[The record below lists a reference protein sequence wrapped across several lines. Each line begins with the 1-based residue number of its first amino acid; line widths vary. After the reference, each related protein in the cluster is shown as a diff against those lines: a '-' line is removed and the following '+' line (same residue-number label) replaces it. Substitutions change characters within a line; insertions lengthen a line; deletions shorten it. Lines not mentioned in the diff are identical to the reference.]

1 MGEASYEKKKKK
13 ERKDK
18 ALKYNFFKKKL
29 ERKKL
34 SRQKIIVVSVVFQV
48 CSITKSEELIVA

>member
-1 MGEASYEKKKKK
+1 MGEASYEKKKK

-18 ALKYNFFKKKL
+18 ALKYIFFKKKL